1 MDEHIVRLIYSDKNV
16 QASLKNILKVIKKN
30 DKDKTKKKIKQ
41 DIKPN
46 RSCIINFD

>member
-30 DKDKTKKKIKQ
+30 EKVKTKKKINEV
-41 DIKPN
+41 IKIN
-46 RSCIINFD
+46 KSCIINFD